1 MNKRNCTV
9 CLSAVMLGMFL
20 EGCMTADDY
29 RTERAEY
36 TVKHFEKAQLREL
49 EQGKV
54 YNLTDCIRIALEHNL
69 DLKVFQLEERKV
81 FSFLPQAG
89 CRRD

>member
-36 TVKHFEKAQLREL
+36 TVKHLKKPSSGSWNRERC
-49 EQGKV
+49 
-54 YNLTDCIRIALEHNL
+54 TT
-69 DLKVFQLEERKV
+69 
-81 FSFLPQAG
+81 
-89 CRRD
+89 